1 MWQSSS
7 KCRAKCASVTFNVDC
22 FSNLAVVIFYHV
34 QSLTFSFDRVDS
46 VFVRYFEQSVK
57 NDTRK
62 GQGMGSR
69 FVFTGNTKLPNKV
82 SEDFLINIAK
92 KSDFNGF
99 SAKKFHHL
107 HKEDHSFIYPV
118 FIYSRNINF
127 IIFTIFIKIYKMKST
142 KIYILSYRDGVLTN
156 HPEQVSSEGVSIRK
170 YQSEE
175 ADQRVK
181 CQTLHCVGLLTLKF
195 SFS

>member
-1 MWQSSS
+1 M
-7 KCRAKCASVTFNVDC
+7 
-22 FSNLAVVIFYHV
+22 IFYHV
-34 QSLTFSFDRVDS
+34 QSLIFSFDSVDS
-46 VFVRYFEQSVK
+46 VFVRYFEQSLK
-57 NDTRK
+57 DDTRK
-62 GQGMGSR
+62 G
-69 FVFTGNTKLPNKV
+69 LKV
-82 SEDFLINIAK
+82 SEDFLINSAK
-92 KSDFNGF
+92 KSDFNDF

-195 SFS
+195 SFF